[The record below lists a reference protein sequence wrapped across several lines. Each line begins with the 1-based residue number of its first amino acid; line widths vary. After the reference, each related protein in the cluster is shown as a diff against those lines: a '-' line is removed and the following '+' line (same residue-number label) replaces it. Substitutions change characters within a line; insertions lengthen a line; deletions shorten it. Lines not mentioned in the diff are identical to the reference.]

1 MQGKNN
7 FKNEGDRKMNNDLIE
22 RYIYAVTKRLPG
34 KTREDVAR
42 ELRTLIEDMLK
53 ERCGEVTPSD
63 KDIRVV
69 LTELGTPNELY
80 EQYAGDGKRCLIG
93 PPYYTTYVF
102 VMKIVLICV
111 AFGMTLS
118 AVLGFALGESQA
130 LSWFSAVGQ
139 WIGML
144 SGGLMGAFAFVT
156 LLFAFFDYKGIS
168 LDNYSGL
175 DDLPP
180 VPKKKQQ
187 ISRGETIFGI
197 GISVVFLIV
206 FLVCPQIFC
215 AITKDGELI
224 PILST
229 EVARNT
235 WYIIVI
241 FSALGIIRE
250 IVKLLDGKYTGRV
263 VITTV
268 ITDLLSALCSFWWL
282 LRKDIINPEFAG
294 KIGELFEGDGAF
306 ITEIFSHFQYFF
318 LGVILFALLLDIMN
332 AVIKGIAGKE

>member
-1 MQGKNN
+1 MPDRAALLYNLCVC
-7 FKNEGDRKMNNDLIE
+7 NENCTDL
-22 RYIYAVTKRLPG
+22 
-34 KTREDVAR
+34 
-42 ELRTLIEDMLK
+42 
-53 ERCGEVTPSD
+53 CGVWYDSVSR
-63 KDIRVV
+63 I
-69 LTELGTPNELY
+69 
-80 EQYAGDGKRCLIG
+80 
-93 PPYYTTYVF
+93 
-102 VMKIVLICV
+102 
-111 AFGMTLS
+111 
-118 AVLGFALGESQA
+118 
-130 LSWFSAVGQ
+130 
-139 WIGML
+139 
-144 SGGLMGAFAFVT
+144 
-156 LLFAFFDYKGIS
+156 GIS

-282 LRKDIINPEFAG
+282 LRKDIINPEFAV

>member
-1 MQGKNN
+1 MSDWAALLYNLCVCDEN
-7 FKNEGDRKMNNDLIE
+7 CTDL
-22 RYIYAVTKRLPG
+22 
-34 KTREDVAR
+34 
-42 ELRTLIEDMLK
+42 
-53 ERCGEVTPSD
+53 CGVWYDSVSR
-63 KDIRVV
+63 I
-69 LTELGTPNELY
+69 
-80 EQYAGDGKRCLIG
+80 
-93 PPYYTTYVF
+93 
-102 VMKIVLICV
+102 
-111 AFGMTLS
+111 
-118 AVLGFALGESQA
+118 
-130 LSWFSAVGQ
+130 
-139 WIGML
+139 
-144 SGGLMGAFAFVT
+144 
-156 LLFAFFDYKGIS
+156 GIS

-180 VPKKKQQ
+180 VPKKTQQ

-229 EVARNT
+229 EVVRNT

-318 LGVILFALLLDIMN
+318 LGCILFALLLDIMN

>member
-1 MQGKNN
+1 MSDWAALLYNLCVC
-7 FKNEGDRKMNNDLIE
+7 NENCTDL
-22 RYIYAVTKRLPG
+22 
-34 KTREDVAR
+34 
-42 ELRTLIEDMLK
+42 
-53 ERCGEVTPSD
+53 CGVWYDSVS
-63 KDIRVV
+63 R
-69 LTELGTPNELY
+69 
-80 EQYAGDGKRCLIG
+80 IG
-93 PPYYTTYVF
+93 
-102 VMKIVLICV
+102 IC
-111 AFGMTLS
+111 
-118 AVLGFALGESQA
+118 
-130 LSWFSAVGQ
+130 
-139 WIGML
+139 
-144 SGGLMGAFAFVT
+144 
-156 LLFAFFDYKGIS
+156 
-168 LDNYSGL
+168 LDNYYGL

-229 EVARNT
+229 EVVRNT

>member
-1 MQGKNN
+1 MSDWAALLYNLCVCDEN
-7 FKNEGDRKMNNDLIE
+7 CTDL
-22 RYIYAVTKRLPG
+22 
-34 KTREDVAR
+34 
-42 ELRTLIEDMLK
+42 
-53 ERCGEVTPSD
+53 CGVWYDSVSR
-63 KDIRVV
+63 I
-69 LTELGTPNELY
+69 
-80 EQYAGDGKRCLIG
+80 
-93 PPYYTTYVF
+93 
-102 VMKIVLICV
+102 
-111 AFGMTLS
+111 
-118 AVLGFALGESQA
+118 
-130 LSWFSAVGQ
+130 
-139 WIGML
+139 
-144 SGGLMGAFAFVT
+144 
-156 LLFAFFDYKGIS
+156 GIS

-180 VPKKKQQ
+180 VPKKQQ

-229 EVARNT
+229 EVVRNT

-294 KIGELFEGDGAF
+294 KIGELFEGDGTF

>member
-1 MQGKNN
+1 MPDRAALLYNLCVC
-7 FKNEGDRKMNNDLIE
+7 NENCTDL
-22 RYIYAVTKRLPG
+22 
-34 KTREDVAR
+34 
-42 ELRTLIEDMLK
+42 
-53 ERCGEVTPSD
+53 CGVWYDSVSR
-63 KDIRVV
+63 I
-69 LTELGTPNELY
+69 
-80 EQYAGDGKRCLIG
+80 
-93 PPYYTTYVF
+93 
-102 VMKIVLICV
+102 
-111 AFGMTLS
+111 
-118 AVLGFALGESQA
+118 
-130 LSWFSAVGQ
+130 
-139 WIGML
+139 
-144 SGGLMGAFAFVT
+144 
-156 LLFAFFDYKGIS
+156 GIS

-229 EVARNT
+229 EVVRNT

-268 ITDLLSALCSFWWL
+268 ITGLLSALCSFWWL

>member
-1 MQGKNN
+1 MPDRAALLYNLCVC
-7 FKNEGDRKMNNDLIE
+7 NENCTDL
-22 RYIYAVTKRLPG
+22 
-34 KTREDVAR
+34 
-42 ELRTLIEDMLK
+42 
-53 ERCGEVTPSD
+53 CGVWYDSVSR
-63 KDIRVV
+63 I
-69 LTELGTPNELY
+69 
-80 EQYAGDGKRCLIG
+80 
-93 PPYYTTYVF
+93 
-102 VMKIVLICV
+102 
-111 AFGMTLS
+111 
-118 AVLGFALGESQA
+118 
-130 LSWFSAVGQ
+130 
-139 WIGML
+139 
-144 SGGLMGAFAFVT
+144 
-156 LLFAFFDYKGIS
+156 GIS

-175 DDLPP
+175 DDLPL

-229 EVARNT
+229 EVVRNT

>member
-1 MQGKNN
+1 MSDRAALLYNLCVC
-7 FKNEGDRKMNNDLIE
+7 NENCTDL
-22 RYIYAVTKRLPG
+22 
-34 KTREDVAR
+34 
-42 ELRTLIEDMLK
+42 
-53 ERCGEVTPSD
+53 CGVWYDSVSR
-63 KDIRVV
+63 I
-69 LTELGTPNELY
+69 
-80 EQYAGDGKRCLIG
+80 
-93 PPYYTTYVF
+93 
-102 VMKIVLICV
+102 
-111 AFGMTLS
+111 
-118 AVLGFALGESQA
+118 
-130 LSWFSAVGQ
+130 
-139 WIGML
+139 
-144 SGGLMGAFAFVT
+144 
-156 LLFAFFDYKGIS
+156 GIS

-175 DDLPP
+175 DALPP

-229 EVARNT
+229 EVVRNT

-332 AVIKGIAGKE
+332 AVITGIAGKE

>member
-1 MQGKNN
+1 MSDWAALLYNLCVC
-7 FKNEGDRKMNNDLIE
+7 NENCTDL
-22 RYIYAVTKRLPG
+22 
-34 KTREDVAR
+34 
-42 ELRTLIEDMLK
+42 
-53 ERCGEVTPSD
+53 CGVWYDSVSR
-63 KDIRVV
+63 I
-69 LTELGTPNELY
+69 
-80 EQYAGDGKRCLIG
+80 
-93 PPYYTTYVF
+93 
-102 VMKIVLICV
+102 
-111 AFGMTLS
+111 
-118 AVLGFALGESQA
+118 
-130 LSWFSAVGQ
+130 
-139 WIGML
+139 
-144 SGGLMGAFAFVT
+144 
-156 LLFAFFDYKGIS
+156 GIS

-229 EVARNT
+229 EVIRNT

-241 FSALGIIRE
+241 FSALGIFRE

>member
-1 MQGKNN
+1 MSDWAALLYNLCVC
-7 FKNEGDRKMNNDLIE
+7 NENCTDL
-22 RYIYAVTKRLPG
+22 
-34 KTREDVAR
+34 
-42 ELRTLIEDMLK
+42 
-53 ERCGEVTPSD
+53 CGVWYDSVSR
-63 KDIRVV
+63 I
-69 LTELGTPNELY
+69 
-80 EQYAGDGKRCLIG
+80 
-93 PPYYTTYVF
+93 
-102 VMKIVLICV
+102 
-111 AFGMTLS
+111 
-118 AVLGFALGESQA
+118 
-130 LSWFSAVGQ
+130 
-139 WIGML
+139 
-144 SGGLMGAFAFVT
+144 
-156 LLFAFFDYKGIS
+156 GIS

-175 DDLPP
+175 D

-229 EVARNT
+229 EVVRNT

>member
-1 MQGKNN
+1 MSDRAALLYNLCVC
-7 FKNEGDRKMNNDLIE
+7 NENCTDL
-22 RYIYAVTKRLPG
+22 
-34 KTREDVAR
+34 
-42 ELRTLIEDMLK
+42 
-53 ERCGEVTPSD
+53 CGVWYDSVSR
-63 KDIRVV
+63 I
-69 LTELGTPNELY
+69 
-80 EQYAGDGKRCLIG
+80 
-93 PPYYTTYVF
+93 
-102 VMKIVLICV
+102 
-111 AFGMTLS
+111 
-118 AVLGFALGESQA
+118 
-130 LSWFSAVGQ
+130 
-139 WIGML
+139 
-144 SGGLMGAFAFVT
+144 
-156 LLFAFFDYKGIS
+156 GIS

-250 IVKLLDGKYTGRV
+250 IVKLLELEAIDAFEERKNMAKKYGEEAGTKMLFPMIVMLV
-263 VITTV
+263 VV
-268 ITDLLSALCSFWWL
+268 MG
-282 LRKDIINPEFAG
+282 IIMLPAVM
-294 KIGELFEGDGAF
+294 AF
-306 ITEIFSHFQYFF
+306 S
-318 LGVILFALLLDIMN
+318 V
-332 AVIKGIAGKE
+332 

>member
-1 MQGKNN
+1 
-7 FKNEGDRKMNNDLIE
+7 MNNDLIE
-22 RYIYAVTKRLPG
+22 RYIYAVAKRLPG

-42 ELRTLIEDMLK
+42 ELYTLIEDMLK

-80 EQYAGDGKRCLIG
+80 EQYAGDGKKCLIG

-111 AFGMTLS
+111 TFGVTLS
-118 AVLGFALGESQA
+118 ALILFFFERGETV
-130 LSWFSAVGQ
+130 SWFAAMGQ
-139 WIGML
+139 WVRML
-144 SGGLMGAFAFVT
+144 WEGLLGSFAFVT
-156 LLFAFFDYKGIS
+156 FLFAFFDYKGIS
-168 LDNYSGL
+168 VDNYSGL
-175 DDLPP
+175 EDLPP
-180 VPKKKQQ
+180 VPKKKEQ

-215 AITKDGELI
+215 AVTKEGELI

-229 EVARNT
+229 EVIRNT

-250 IVKLLDGKYTGRV
+250 IMKLLDGKYTGRV

-268 ITDLLSALCSFWWL
+268 ITDLLSALCAFWWL
-282 LRKDIINPEFAG
+282 LRKDIINPEFVG

-306 ITEIFSHFQYFF
+306 IVTIFSNFQYFF

-332 AVIKGIAGKE
+332 AVFKGIAGKE